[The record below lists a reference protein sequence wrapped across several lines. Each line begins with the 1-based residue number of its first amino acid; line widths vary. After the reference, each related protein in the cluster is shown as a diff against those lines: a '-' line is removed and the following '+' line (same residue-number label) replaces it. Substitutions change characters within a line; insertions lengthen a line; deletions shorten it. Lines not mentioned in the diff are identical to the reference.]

1 MNVASGATV
10 DLKGGGDIY
19 AYEFI
24 SGIGGSRDV
33 LSQFNS
39 DSFSSNNGYQYPDGR
54 QIYAIVPSLANA
66 ASAPFDPIYSAN
78 YSSLYGP
85 SQVGERVYLNAAP
98 GLAAGWYTLATPY
111 DRPVEFTMPDDG
123 AIHTLADLVN
133 RGALITPRFPA
144 TTLPNFAFVHG
155 GLALRNQT
163 DGQLYR
169 LSLGADLSVELQ
181 APVSGAV
188 AAPATPTARIE
199 QGVLQFPDPAGALHS
214 VTFSGTASAPMLS
227 LGDATVTDAQRLRFT
242 TTQLQLPNLDAGGY
256 HALLLIQTAGG
267 PQLAFGP
274 NQA

>member
-1 MNVASGATV
+1 MNTTDPTRATLALALQLPTGNPYTGPVTIAPRFSPMIVGPVLVSGQEITVATDA
-10 DLKGGGDIY
+10 
-19 AYEFI
+19 
-24 SGIGGSRDV
+24 
-33 LSQFNS
+33 
-39 DSFSSNNGYQYPDGR
+39 NGFCS
-54 QIYAIVPSLANA
+54 VP
-66 ASAPFDPIYSAN
+66 
-78 YSSLYGP
+78 
-85 SQVGERVYLNAAP
+85 
-98 GLAAGWYTLATPY
+98 LAAGWYTLATPY

-169 LSLGADLSVELQ
+169 LSLGADLSVEVQ

-227 LGDATVTDAQRLRFT
+227 LGDATVTEAQRLRFT

-267 PQLAFGP
+267 RQLAFGP